1 MHISPLCAISP
12 PCCATQCAINIWH
25 LASDISP
32 YHIRYWYDMLTRY
45 NDKTCQRGISIWHQI
60 QHFLLLVI
68 DIAISISQGTQSTP
82 ANSHANAFECLGARR
97 KCGDILPPRSS
108 QRSCDR
114 PWGDLCHNYVDN
126 SRSEEICTFVDKPSM
141 SLTGALPHALL
152 WVLQGGSD
160 PARDCSGAFVRSN
173 IKHL

>member
-1 MHISPLCAISP
+1 MRNITSLLCNTVCYQYLTSG
-12 PCCATQCAINIWH
+12 
-25 LASDISP
+25 
-32 YHIRYWYDMLTRY
+32 IRYLAVSYPILIRY
-45 NDKTCQRGISIWHQI
+45 VDTVNDKTCQRGISIWHQI

-82 ANSHANAFECLGARR
+82 ANSHVNAFECLGARR

-108 QRSCDR
+108 QRSCHR
-114 PWGDLCHNYVDN
+114 PWGDHCHNYSTDN
-126 SRSEEICTFVDKPSM
+126 SISEEICIFVDEPSM

-160 PARDCSGAFVRSN
+160 QARDCSGAFVRSN